1 MKIDK
6 NIFLNHQIIKVPK
19 DVNLHIFELQEIT
32 DEIKSFIDSKIV
44 NITNGTRNR
53 DLKIVKNKLRKF
65 LSTKDNRTKGG
76 AIAEFFIHLY
86 LSTQEYKQECLFFN
100 LEENSI
106 KKGFDG
112 YYSKDDIEWIMESK
126 SGLISTKGIS
136 HKSKIKE
143 AYDDLDNKL
152 KGNVSNN
159 PWENAYN
166 HASHKDV
173 NTQQSIVTN
182 IDNFSNEFELGIFKD
197 IKDFNIIPT
206 ATIFLNGVWGDNDI
220 EKIKDDITK
229 LVPTLIY
236 QKLEII
242 CFTKKWLFLNNLLF
256 SASPFKVSLKAFFSP
271 KNSPHIFSKSHEINF
286 RDLKVE

>member
-1 MKIDK
+1 MTINPLTHHII
-6 NIFLNHQIIKVPK
+6 NINNN
-19 DVNLHIFELQEIT
+19 VNLHILELQEIT

-44 NITNGTRNR
+44 NITNGTRKI
-53 DLKIVKNKLRKF
+53 DLKIVKTKLKNF
-65 LSTKDNRTKGG
+65 LASKKGSTTEMG

-112 YYSKDDIEWIMESK
+112 YYSKETLEWIMESK
-126 SGLISTKGIS
+126 SGLSSTKGIS

-159 PWENAYN
+159 PWENAFR
-166 HASHKDV
+166 HADQKSV
-173 NTQQSIVTN
+173 NTQQNIVTN

-206 ATIFLNGVWGDNDI
+206 ATIFLDGSWSNDI
-220 EKIKDDITK
+220 EKIKQEIT
-229 LVPTLIY
+229 TLISTLQY
-236 QKLEII
+236 HKLEVI
-242 CFTKKWLFLNNLLF
+242 CFTKKSLNIFIDYLNL
-256 SASPFKVSLKAFFSP
+256 K
-271 KNSPHIFSKSHEINF
+271 
-286 RDLKVE
+286 D

>member
-1 MKIDK
+1 M
-6 NIFLNHQIIKVPK
+6 
-19 DVNLHIFELQEIT
+19 
-32 DEIKSFIDSKIV
+32 
-44 NITNGTRNR
+44 
-53 DLKIVKNKLRKF
+53 
-65 LSTKDNRTKGG
+65 G

-112 YYSKDDIEWIMESK
+112 YYSKETLEWIMESK
-126 SGLISTKGIS
+126 SGLSSTKGIS

-159 PWENAYN
+159 PWENAFR
-166 HASHKDV
+166 HADQKSV
-173 NTQQSIVTN
+173 NTQQNIVTN

-206 ATIFLNGVWGDNDI
+206 ATIFLDGSWSNDI
-220 EKIKDDITK
+220 EKIKQEIT
-229 LVPTLIY
+229 TLISTLQY
-236 QKLEII
+236 QKLEVI
-242 CFTKKWLFLNNLLF
+242 CFTKKSLNIFIDYLNL
-256 SASPFKVSLKAFFSP
+256 K
-271 KNSPHIFSKSHEINF
+271 
-286 RDLKVE
+286 D

>member
-1 MKIDK
+1 MTINPLTHYII
-6 NIFLNHQIIKVPK
+6 NINNN
-19 DVNLHIFELQEIT
+19 VNLHILELQEIT

-44 NITNGTRNR
+44 NITNGTRKI
-53 DLKIVKNKLRKF
+53 DLKIVKNRLKNF
-65 LSTKDNRTKGG
+65 LASKKGSTTEMG

-112 YYSKDDIEWIMESK
+112 YYSKETLEWIMESK
-126 SGLISTKGIS
+126 SGLSSTKGIS

-159 PWENAYN
+159 PWENAFR
-166 HASHKDV
+166 HADQKSV
-173 NTQQSIVTN
+173 NTQQNIVTN

-206 ATIFLNGVWGDNDI
+206 ATIFLDGIWIDNDI
-220 EKIKDDITK
+220 DKIKKEITE
-229 LVPTLIY
+229 LVSI
-236 QKLEII
+236 LEYKNLEVI
-242 CFTKKWLFLNNLLF
+242 CFTKKSLNLFIDYLNM
-256 SASPFKVSLKAFFSP
+256 
-271 KNSPHIFSKSHEINF
+271 E
-286 RDLKVE
+286 

>member
-1 MKIDK
+1 MTINPLTHHII
-6 NIFLNHQIIKVPK
+6 NINNN
-19 DVNLHIFELQEIT
+19 VNLHILELQEIT

-44 NITNGTRNR
+44 NITNGTRKI
-53 DLKIVKNKLRKF
+53 DLKIVKTKLKNF
-65 LSTKDNRTKGG
+65 LASKKGSTTEMG

-112 YYSKDDIEWIMESK
+112 YYSKETLEWIMESK
-126 SGLISTKGIS
+126 SGLSSTKGIS

-159 PWENAYN
+159 PWENAFR
-166 HASHKDV
+166 HADQKSV
-173 NTQQSIVTN
+173 NTQQNIVTN

-206 ATIFLNGVWGDNDI
+206 ATIFLDGSWSNDI
-220 EKIKDDITK
+220 EKIKQEIT
-229 LVPTLIY
+229 TLISTLQY
-236 QKLEII
+236 QKLEVI
-242 CFTKKWLFLNNLLF
+242 CFTKKSLNLFIDYLNM
-256 SASPFKVSLKAFFSP
+256 
-271 KNSPHIFSKSHEINF
+271 E
-286 RDLKVE
+286 

>member
-1 MKIDK
+1 MTINPLTHHII
-6 NIFLNHQIIKVPK
+6 NINNN
-19 DVNLHIFELQEIT
+19 VNLHILELQEIT

-44 NITNGTRNR
+44 NITNGTRKI
-53 DLKIVKNKLRKF
+53 DLKIVKTKLKNF
-65 LSTKDNRTKGG
+65 LASKKGSTTEMG

-112 YYSKDDIEWIMESK
+112 YYSKETLEWIMESK
-126 SGLISTKGIS
+126 SGLSSTKGIS

-159 PWENAYN
+159 PWENAFR
-166 HASHKDV
+166 HADQKSV
-173 NTQQSIVTN
+173 NTQQNIVTN

-206 ATIFLNGVWGDNDI
+206 ATIFLDGSWSNDI
-220 EKIKDDITK
+220 EKIKQEIT
-229 LVPTLIY
+229 TLISTLQY
-236 QKLEII
+236 QKLEVI
-242 CFTKKWLFLNNLLF
+242 CFTKKSLNIFLNYLNL
-256 SASPFKVSLKAFFSP
+256 
-271 KNSPHIFSKSHEINF
+271 E
-286 RDLKVE
+286 D

>member
-1 MKIDK
+1 MSNPLTYEIV
-6 NIFLNHQIIKVPK
+6 NINEN
-19 DVNLHIFELQEIT
+19 VNLHIFELQEIT

-44 NITNGTRNR
+44 NITNGTRKI
-53 DLKIVKNKLRKF
+53 DLKIVKTKLKNF
-65 LSTKDNRTKGG
+65 LASKKGSTTEMG

-112 YYSKDDIEWIMESK
+112 YYSKETLEWIMESK
-126 SGLISTKGIS
+126 SGLSSTKGIS

-159 PWENAYN
+159 PWENAFR
-166 HASHKDV
+166 HADQKSV
-173 NTQQSIVTN
+173 NTQQNIVTN

-206 ATIFLNGVWGDNDI
+206 ATIFLDGSWNNDI
-220 EKIKDDITK
+220 EKIKQEIT
-229 LVPTLIY
+229 TLISTLQY
-236 QKLEII
+236 QKLEVI
-242 CFTKKWLFLNNLLF
+242 CFTKKSLNIFLDYLNL
-256 SASPFKVSLKAFFSP
+256 
-271 KNSPHIFSKSHEINF
+271 E
-286 RDLKVE
+286 D